1 MLVVIT
7 AILSGQPLDVY
18 ISGFRQTP
26 VSYLDAL
33 EV

>member
-26 VSYLDAL
+26 VTLVSAK
-33 EV
+33 